1 MRVERSLVFRIAIGR
16 VVIGVLSAEV
26 LAAVTRRYRVLRQAH
41 ADVLGQ
47 FLGTVIHH
55 GRSQRCTLAQPE
67 VAIALAVILE
77 PFRRL
82 LVRARAARFCAVLAG
97 ARQLS
102 SQYTWPRKHARHS
115 ANTPTQK
122 PHLSRRSSVSSIGW
136 GRDDDKL
143 AQDAE
148 PEHRVLKPASIG

>member
-1 MRVERSLVFRIAIGR
+1 MRVERALVFRIAIGR

-67 VAIALAVILE
+67 IAIALAVILE

-82 LVRARAARFCAVLAG
+82 LVPGACGSLLRRPRRSAAAVVAVHLAAEARAAQREHAHAEATSLEAKQRVVHRPG
-97 ARQLS
+97 
-102 SQYTWPRKHARHS
+102 PR
-115 ANTPTQK
+115 
-122 PHLSRRSSVSSIGW
+122 
-136 GRDDDKL
+136 
-143 AQDAE
+143 
-148 PEHRVLKPASIG
+148 

>member
-1 MRVERSLVFRIAIGR
+1 MRVERALVFRIAIGR

-82 LVRARAARFCAVLAG
+82 LMPSPCSSLLRRPRRSAAAVVAIPLAAEARAAQREHAHAEATSLEAKQRVVHRPG
-97 ARQLS
+97 
-102 SQYTWPRKHARHS
+102 PR
-115 ANTPTQK
+115 
-122 PHLSRRSSVSSIGW
+122 
-136 GRDDDKL
+136 
-143 AQDAE
+143 
-148 PEHRVLKPASIG
+148 

>member
-1 MRVERSLVFRIAIGR
+1 MRVERALVFRIAIGR

-67 VAIALAVILE
+67 IAIALAVILE

-82 LVRARAARFCAVLAG
+82 LVPGACGSLLRRPRRRAAAVVAVH
-97 ARQLS
+97 
-102 SQYTWPRKHARHS
+102 WPRKHARHS

-122 PHLSRRSSVSSIGW
+122 PHLSRRSSVSSIGP

-143 AQDAE
+143 AQDTE